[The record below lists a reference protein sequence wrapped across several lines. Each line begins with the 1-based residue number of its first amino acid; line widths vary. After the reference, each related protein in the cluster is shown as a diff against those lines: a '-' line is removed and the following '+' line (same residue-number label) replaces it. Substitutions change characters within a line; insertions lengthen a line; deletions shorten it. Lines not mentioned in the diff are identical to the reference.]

1 MNQKIILLIED
12 DEALNKGI
20 SFALKREGYLILSSK
35 NLTEGAHLLKN
46 NTIDLLLLDLNLPD
60 GDGVDFCA
68 SIQKE
73 YNFPIIMLT
82 ARDTELDE
90 ILGLESGAYDYVT
103 KPFSLAILKA
113 RIHTIFRIR
122 ETLNQ
127 TETQFFL
134 SNEIR
139 LDKKHMKVWKKDI
152 ELELSIT
159 EFKLLLLFLENKN
172 QVLLK
177 EYILDVIWDSQGNFV
192 DENTLPVNIRRL
204 RLKLETDPSNPRYL
218 KTIHG
223 MGYIWNEN

>member
-204 RLKLETDPSNPRYL
+204 RLKLETDPSNPQIGRA
-218 KTIHG
+218 HV
-223 MGYIWNEN
+223 

>member
-134 SNEIR
+134 SNEIH